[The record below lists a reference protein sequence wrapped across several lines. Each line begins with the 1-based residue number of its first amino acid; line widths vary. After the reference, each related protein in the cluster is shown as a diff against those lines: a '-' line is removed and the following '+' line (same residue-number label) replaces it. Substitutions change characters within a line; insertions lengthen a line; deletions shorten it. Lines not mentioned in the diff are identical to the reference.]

1 LAVPAGIHEWE
12 GSAHEFIIVS
22 VSDGVAT
29 LRIQRPAVSNAI
41 DITHHPR
48 MHLALDQ
55 IQKGDS
61 GARAVVITGSND
73 VFCSGLDLHSVDLK
87 TQEARQRAHFEMR
100 RFMDP
105 LILRLSGFR
114 FPIVAAV
121 NGAAVGAG
129 MSLAL
134 ASDIIIAGES
144 AYFLPSFARLGLVP
158 DAGITFH
165 LARRIGGGRSLSS
178 LMLAEK
184 IDAKTALDWGLAYAV
199 VPDAEVVRARRPWRI
214 GSRPGRARCSA
225 RSARL
230 HASTF
235 DNSLQ
240 EQLRAERSAQEMTL
254 ETHDCVE
261 GVRAFFEK
269 REPHFSDR
277 IAGKAQAARGGP
289 HGARMSSGVVRQQPP
304 ISRAP
309 ASYHPRLLG
318 ERLFRQG
325 APLHRFVSAS

>member
-1 LAVPAGIHEWE
+1 MNTL
-12 GSAHEFIIVS
+12 SFTVS
-22 VSDGVAT
+22 EGVAT
-29 LRIQRPAVSNAI
+29 LAIQRTAVSNAI
-41 DITHHPR
+41 DITIIR
-48 MHLALDQ
+48 AMHTALDQ
-55 IQKGDS
+55 IQKGEV

-87 TQEARQRAHFEMR
+87 SQEARQRAHFEMR

-134 ASDIIIAGES
+134 ASDIIVAADN

-165 LARRIGGGRSLSS
+165 LARRIGAGRSLAS
-178 LMLAEK
+178 LLLAER
-184 IDAKTALDWGLAYAV
+184 IDAKTSLDWGLSYAV
-199 VPDAEVVRARRPWRI
+199 VPAAEVLMRAQTVAHRLASGPCAVLAQI
-214 GSRPGRARCSA
+214 RA
-225 RSARL
+225 L
-230 HASTF
+230 QASTF
-235 DNSLQ
+235 DHSLQ

-254 ETHDCVE
+254 ETQDCVE

-269 REPHFSDR
+269 REPHFSE
-277 IAGKAQAARGGP
+277 
-289 HGARMSSGVVRQQPP
+289 H
-304 ISRAP
+304 
-309 ASYHPRLLG
+309 
-318 ERLFRQG
+318 
-325 APLHRFVSAS
+325 

>member
-1 LAVPAGIHEWE
+1 VNSSLSFQVA
-12 GSAHEFIIVS
+12 
-22 VSDGVAT
+22 DGVAT
-29 LRIQRPAVSNAI
+29 LSIHRAAVSNAI
-41 DITHHPR
+41 DITIIR
-48 MHLALDQ
+48 AMHLALDA

-61 GARAVVITGSND
+61 GARALVLTGSNE

-121 NGAAVGAG
+121 NGAAVGVG

-134 ASDIIIAGES
+134 ASDIIVAGES

-184 IDAKTALDWGLAYAV
+184 IDAKTAHAWGLAYAV
-199 VPDAEVVRARRPWRI
+199 VPDAEVVTRAQALARRLASGPCAVLGQI
-214 GSRPGRARCSA
+214 
-225 RSARL
+225 RSL

-269 REPHFSDR
+269 REPHFSD
-277 IAGKAQAARGGP
+277 
-289 HGARMSSGVVRQQPP
+289 H
-304 ISRAP
+304 
-309 ASYHPRLLG
+309 
-318 ERLFRQG
+318 
-325 APLHRFVSAS
+325 

>member
-1 LAVPAGIHEWE
+1 MSSLAFTVA
-12 GSAHEFIIVS
+12 
-22 VSDGVAT
+22 DGVAT
-29 LRIQRPAVSNAI
+29 LTIQRKAVSNAI
-41 DITHHPR
+41 DITIIR
-48 MHLALDQ
+48 ALHLALDQ

-61 GARAVVITGSND
+61 GARAVVITGSKE
-73 VFCSGLDLHSVDLK
+73 VFCSGLDLHSIDLR
-87 TQEARQRAHFEMR
+87 TEEARQRAHFEIR

-158 DAGITFH
+158 DAGVTFH
-165 LARRIGGGRSLSS
+165 LARRVGGGRSLSS

-184 IDAKTALDWGLAYAV
+184 IDARTAFNWGLAYRV
-199 VPDAEVVRARRPWRI
+199 VPDAEVVSNAQSVAHRLATGPCAVLGQIRA
-214 GSRPGRARCSA
+214 
-225 RSARL
+225 L

-235 DNSLQ
+235 DHSLQ

-254 ETHDCVE
+254 DTHDCVE

-269 REPHFSDR
+269 REPHFSE
-277 IAGKAQAARGGP
+277 
-289 HGARMSSGVVRQQPP
+289 H
-304 ISRAP
+304 
-309 ASYHPRLLG
+309 
-318 ERLFRQG
+318 
-325 APLHRFVSAS
+325 

>member
-1 LAVPAGIHEWE
+1 MSSSLSFTVD
-12 GSAHEFIIVS
+12 
-22 VSDGVAT
+22 DGVAT
-29 LRIQRPAVSNAI
+29 LAIHREAVSNAI
-41 DITHHPR
+41 DITIIR
-48 MHLALDQ
+48 AMHLALDQ

-61 GARAVVITGSND
+61 GARAVVLTGSND
-73 VFCSGLDLHSVDLK
+73 VFCSGLDLHSIDLK
-87 TQEARQRAHFEMR
+87 SAEARQRAHFEMR

-134 ASDIIIAGES
+134 ACDIIICGES
-144 AYFLPSFARLGLVP
+144 AYFRPSFARLGLVP

-184 IDAKTALDWGLAYAV
+184 IDAKKALDWGLVYAV
-199 VPDAEVVRARRPWRI
+199 VPDGEVVSRAQAIAHRLAI
-214 GSRPGRARCSA
+214 GPCAVLGQI
-225 RSARL
+225 RSL

-269 REPHFSDR
+269 REPHFTE
-277 IAGKAQAARGGP
+277 
-289 HGARMSSGVVRQQPP
+289 H
-304 ISRAP
+304 
-309 ASYHPRLLG
+309 
-318 ERLFRQG
+318 
-325 APLHRFVSAS
+325 

>member
-1 LAVPAGIHEWE
+1 MSSTL
-12 GSAHEFIIVS
+12 SFQ

-29 LRIQRPAVSNAI
+29 LAIQRAAVSNAI
-41 DITHHPR
+41 DITIIR
-48 MHLALDQ
+48 AMHLALDQ

-87 TQEARQRAHFEMR
+87 TAQARQRAHFEMR

-121 NGAAVGAG
+121 NGAAAGAG

-134 ASDIIIAGES
+134 ASDIIIAGEG

-158 DAGITFH
+158 DAGVTFH

-184 IDAKTALDWGLAYAV
+184 IDAKTAREWGLAYAL
-199 VPDAEVVRARRPWRI
+199 VPDAEVVAQAQAVARKLAAGP
-214 GSRPGRARCSA
+214 SA
-225 RSARL
+225 VLGQIRSL
-230 HASTF
+230 HAATF
-235 DNSLQ
+235 EHTL
-240 EQLRAERSAQEMTL
+240 EQQLHAERSAQETSL
-254 ETHDCVE
+254 ETQDCVE

-269 REPHFSDR
+269 REPRFSE
-277 IAGKAQAARGGP
+277 I
-289 HGARMSSGVVRQQPP
+289 
-304 ISRAP
+304 
-309 ASYHPRLLG
+309 
-318 ERLFRQG
+318 
-325 APLHRFVSAS
+325 

>member
-1 LAVPAGIHEWE
+1 MNTL
-12 GSAHEFIIVS
+12 SFT

-29 LRIQRPAVSNAI
+29 LAIQRSAVSNAI
-41 DITHHPR
+41 DITIIR
-48 MHLALDQ
+48 AMHLALDQ
-55 IQKGDS
+55 IQKGEG

-134 ASDIIIAGES
+134 ASDIIVAGDN

-165 LARRIGGGRSLSS
+165 LARRIGAGRSLSS
-178 LMLAEK
+178 LLLAER
-184 IDAKTALDWGLAYAV
+184 IDAKTALEWGLAYAV
-199 VPDAEVVRARRPWRI
+199 VPAAEVAARAH
-214 GSRPGRARCSA
+214 AVA
-225 RSARL
+225 HRL
-230 HASTF
+230 AAGPCAVLGQIRGLHTSTF

-240 EQLRAERSAQEMTL
+240 EQLRAERNAQEMTL

-269 REPHFSDR
+269 REPHFSD
-277 IAGKAQAARGGP
+277 
-289 HGARMSSGVVRQQPP
+289 H
-304 ISRAP
+304 
-309 ASYHPRLLG
+309 
-318 ERLFRQG
+318 
-325 APLHRFVSAS
+325 

>member
-1 LAVPAGIHEWE
+1 MMMNNLSVT
-12 GSAHEFIIVS
+12 
-22 VSDGVAT
+22 VSDGIAT
-29 LRIQRPAVSNAI
+29 LSIERSAVSNAI
-41 DITHHPR
+41 DITVIRALH
-48 MHLALDQ
+48 MALDQ

-73 VFCSGLDLHSVDLK
+73 VFCSGLDLHSIDLK

-134 ASDIIIAGES
+134 ASDIIIAGEN

-165 LARRIGGGRSLSS
+165 LARRIGAGRSLSS
-178 LMLAEK
+178 LMLAER

-199 VPDAEVVRARRPWRI
+199 VPSAEVVIRAQAVAHRLASGPTAVLGQI
-214 GSRPGRARCSA
+214 RA
-225 RSARL
+225 L

-240 EQLRAERSAQEMTL
+240 DQLRAERSAQEMSL
-254 ETHDCVE
+254 ETQCCVE

-269 REPHFSDR
+269 REPNFSE
-277 IAGKAQAARGGP
+277 
-289 HGARMSSGVVRQQPP
+289 H
-304 ISRAP
+304 
-309 ASYHPRLLG
+309 
-318 ERLFRQG
+318 
-325 APLHRFVSAS
+325 

>member
-1 LAVPAGIHEWE
+1 MNSL
-12 GSAHEFIIVS
+12 SFT

-29 LRIQRPAVSNAI
+29 LSLQRSACSNAI
-41 DITHHPR
+41 DITVIR
-48 MHLALDQ
+48 AIHLALDQ
-55 IQKGDS
+55 IQKGEG
-61 GARAVVITGSND
+61 GAKAVVITGSND
-73 VFCSGLDLHSVDLK
+73 VFCSGLDLHSIDLK
-87 TQEARQRAHFEMR
+87 SAEARQRAHFEMR

-134 ASDIIIAGES
+134 ASDIIIAADN

-165 LARRIGGGRSLSS
+165 LARRIGAGRSLSS
-178 LMLAEK
+178 LMLAER
-184 IDAKTALDWGLAYAV
+184 IDAKTALEWGLAYAV
-199 VPDAEVVRARRPWRI
+199 VPAGELLARAQAVAHRLATGPCAVLGQIRT
-214 GSRPGRARCSA
+214 
-225 RSARL
+225 L

-277 IAGKAQAARGGP
+277 
-289 HGARMSSGVVRQQPP
+289 
-304 ISRAP
+304 
-309 ASYHPRLLG
+309 
-318 ERLFRQG
+318 
-325 APLHRFVSAS
+325 

>member
-1 LAVPAGIHEWE
+1 MNSLSCTI
-12 GSAHEFIIVS
+12 SA
-22 VSDGVAT
+22 GVAT
-29 LRIQRPAVSNAI
+29 LSIQRAAVSNAI
-41 DITHHPR
+41 DISIIR
-48 MHLALDQ
+48 AMHLALDQ
-55 IQKGDS
+55 IQKGDG
-61 GARAVVITGSND
+61 GARAVVITGSTD
-73 VFCSGLDLHSVDLK
+73 VFCSGLDLNSIDL
-87 TQEARQRAHFEMR
+87 TTAEARQRAHFEMR

-134 ASDIIIAGES
+134 ASDIIIAGED

-165 LARRIGGGRSLSS
+165 LARRIGGGRSLST

-184 IDAKTALDWGLAYAV
+184 IPAKTALDWGLAYAV
-199 VPDAEVVRARRPWRI
+199 VPNADVVSRAQ
-214 GSRPGRARCSA
+214 AVA
-225 RSARL
+225 ARL
-230 HASTF
+230 ASGPSAVLGQIRALCASTF

-240 EQLRAERSAQEMTL
+240 QQLRAERSAQEMSL

-269 REPHFSDR
+269 REPHFSE
-277 IAGKAQAARGGP
+277 
-289 HGARMSSGVVRQQPP
+289 H
-304 ISRAP
+304 
-309 ASYHPRLLG
+309 
-318 ERLFRQG
+318 
-325 APLHRFVSAS
+325 

>member
-1 LAVPAGIHEWE
+1 MNSL
-12 GSAHEFIIVS
+12 SFT

-29 LRIQRPAVSNAI
+29 LAIQRCAASNAI
-41 DITHHPR
+41 DITIIR
-48 MHLALDQ
+48 AMHLALDQ
-55 IQKGDS
+55 IQKGEGD
-61 GARAVVITGSND
+61 ARAVVIAGSSD
-73 VFCSGLDLHSVDLK
+73 VFCSGLDWHSVDLK

-121 NGAAVGAG
+121 KGAAVGG
-129 MSLAL
+129 RMSLAL
-134 ASDIIIAGES
+134 ASDIIIAGDN

-184 IDAKTALDWGLAYAV
+184 IDAKTALAWGLAYAV
-199 VPDAEVVRARRPWRI
+199 VPDAEVVSRAQSVARRLATGPCAVLGQIR
-214 GSRPGRARCSA
+214 SLPHSA
-225 RSARL
+225 FIAG
-230 HASTF
+230 
-235 DNSLQ
+235 LQ
-240 EQLRAERSAQEMTL
+240 EQLQAGRSAQEMTL

-269 REPHFSDR
+269 WEPNFSE
-277 IAGKAQAARGGP
+277 
-289 HGARMSSGVVRQQPP
+289 H
-304 ISRAP
+304 
-309 ASYHPRLLG
+309 
-318 ERLFRQG
+318 
-325 APLHRFVSAS
+325 

>member
-1 LAVPAGIHEWE
+1 ME
-12 GSAHEFIIVS
+12 GKQMNNLSFS
-22 VSDGVAT
+22 VADGVAT
-29 LRIQRPAVSNAI
+29 LSLQRSAQCNAI
-41 DITHHPR
+41 DITIIR
-48 MHLALDQ
+48 AMHLALDQ
-55 IQKGDS
+55 IQKGEG
-61 GARAVVITGSND
+61 GARAVVITGSPE
-73 VFCSGLDLHSVDLK
+73 VFCSGLDLHSIDLK

-134 ASDIIIAGES
+134 ASDIIIAADD

-165 LARRIGGGRSLSS
+165 LARRIGIGRSLSA
-178 LMLAEK
+178 LMLAER
-184 IDAKTALDWGLAYAV
+184 IDAKTALEWGLVYAV
-199 VPDAEVVRARRPWRI
+199 VPAADVVARAQAVARKLAAGPCAVLGQI
-214 GSRPGRARCSA
+214 RA
-225 RSARL
+225 L

-254 ETHDCVE
+254 ETKDCIE

-269 REPHFSDR
+269 REPNFLEH
-277 IAGKAQAARGGP
+277 
-289 HGARMSSGVVRQQPP
+289 
-304 ISRAP
+304 
-309 ASYHPRLLG
+309 
-318 ERLFRQG
+318 
-325 APLHRFVSAS
+325 